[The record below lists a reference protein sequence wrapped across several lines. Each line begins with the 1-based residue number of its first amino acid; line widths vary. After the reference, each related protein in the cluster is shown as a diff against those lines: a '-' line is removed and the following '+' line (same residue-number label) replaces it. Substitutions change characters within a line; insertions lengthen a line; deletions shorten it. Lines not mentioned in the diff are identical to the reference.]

1 MKFFLYSIFLL
12 SGINV
17 FALDFSKV
25 VEGDII
31 FQKSQSSQSAAIQ
44 EASGSPWSHVG
55 LVVKNN
61 GQTYVAEA
69 VQPVRLTPLDQFI
82 ARGRGK
88 EFIIKRFAFFDSEKM
103 TPNLYAVIKK
113 YIGKDY
119 DIYFEFSDD
128 RIYCSELIYKVFKE
142 VTGQE
147 VGTVQKFKDM
157 RLDGPY
163 VQKLIQ
169 ERLTSIGKALNPEEP
184 IITPISQLKG
194 DNMMMIMSSPGATVD

>member
-1 MKFFLYSIFLL
+1 MKILLVLAVIF
-12 SGINV
+12 SGV
-17 FALDFSKV
+17 CLRAADFSKV
-25 VEGDII
+25 VEGDVI

-61 GQTYVAEA
+61 GKTYVAEA
-69 VQPVRLTPLDQFI
+69 VQPVRLTPIDQFI

-103 TPNLYAVIKK
+103 TPSLYSVIRK
-113 YIGKDY
+113 YIGKNY

-128 RIYCSELIYKVFKE
+128 RIYCSELIYKVFQE

-147 VGTVQKFKDM
+147 VGVVQKFKDM

-163 VQKLIQ
+163 IQRLIQ
-169 ERLTSIGKALNPEEP
+169 ERLTSIGKELNLEEP
-184 IITPISQLKG
+184 IITPISQLKAN
-194 DNMMMIMSSPGATVD
+194 NMMTVLSSPGASVE

>member
-1 MKFFLYSIFLL
+1 M
-12 SGINV
+12 
-17 FALDFSKV
+17 

-88 EFIIKRFAFFDSEKM
+88 EFIIKRFVFFDSEKM

-184 IITPISQLKG
+184 IITPISQLKD
-194 DNMMMIMSSPGATVD
+194 DNMVMIMSSPGATVD

>member
-1 MKFFLYSIFLL
+1 MKFFLYLVFLL
-12 SGINV
+12 GGLNV

-103 TPNLYAVIKK
+103 TPSLYAVIKK

-194 DNMMMIMSSPGATVD
+194 DNMMMIMSSPGATVE